1 MDKLDSNWL
10 VNGLVDFEYKKYTL
24 LAYLQTVD
32 KRFNSYQLFPCL
44 SDLIVHYE
52 QLQSFNDRKQ
62 ALSDQFPKEIVKAD
76 LDKLSFEY
84 QPLFEDGELMKVIE
98 DVVVYAKPLFLQG
111 IEQGKSLYDEVE
123 KHMGFY
129 PVGVTPINKNEGYL
143 LVVNSVSSSL
153 KIFRFTMSLFES
165 SGAEYRA
172 LHMAFLEERQWTPWN
187 TLENVKLTL
196 LKSYPDLPNPAT
208 YAIEVQKK
216 LPEEETI
223 IPVAKRLLVRRLS
236 EAA

>member
-24 LAYLQTVD
+24 LAYLQSVD

-44 SDLIVHYE
+44 SDLITHYE
-52 QLQSFNDRKQ
+52 QLQVFKDRKQ
-62 ALSDQFPKEIVKAD
+62 ALSSLFPKEIIKAD
-76 LDKLSFEY
+76 LEKLDFEY
-84 QPLFEDGELMKVIE
+84 QTLFEDDELMKVIE
-98 DVVVYAKPLFLQG
+98 EIVLYATPLFKQG
-111 IEQGKSLYDEVE
+111 IEQGKTLYDEVE
-123 KHMGFY
+123 KHLGFY
-129 PVGVTPINKNEGYL
+129 PVGVSPINKNEGYL
-143 LVVNSVSSSL
+143 MLLNISSSVL
-153 KIFRFTMSLFES
+153 KIYRYSMSLFES

-172 LHMAFLEERQWTPWN
+172 LHMVFLEERKWEPWY

-208 YAIEVQKK
+208 FAIEVQKK